1 MFAEGKR
8 LSAGVSYKWKLLF
21 SFFAGAAGALIFPPF
36 TGWWQGYAAIIL
48 FLAVLF
54 NSSCSKKRQFWLAY
68 AFGFSFY
75 AVGFIWINNALL
87 IDGNQFAAYIPLVFM
102 ATGLFF
108 GLFWGIPAVLAAWG
122 RHIYSRGLLFC
133 LAFVFFEWVRSFIFT
148 GFPWNLLGTALSFS
162 PYLIQGAA
170 YIGTYGLS
178 FVLLILLCGV
188 AMLLTGAVRR
198 KFYFGAVWF
207 ILLPLAFLYFS
218 GRAYQ
223 PVETGEL
230 TVRLVQPSI
239 PQTFKW
245 HPALAYKNFREYID
259 LSKSQ
264 PLDGVDMVV
273 WGETASPYFLDRDEE
288 HRQEIRE
295 AIPENGFLIT
305 GLLRAGIE
313 NGEVV
318 PYNSLFVLDDS
329 GEVKDYYDKAHLVPF
344 GEYLPFR
351 KYLPDFMT
359 PVANVVGNLG
369 SGVPFKNIQVAGLPL
384 MGGAICYESIF
395 PKEVLNPAQKPEI
408 LLVLANDGWYGV
420 SSGPYQHLAAAQMR
434 AVEEGVTV
442 VRSANTGIS
451 AVIYPNGD
459 ILGKIGLNVVGIS
472 DVKLPRVLA
481 KETFYGRYG
490 NKILLVLFLCVL
502 MFSWLLDTL
511 KSCKDTGA
519 AKK

>member
-1 MFAEGKR
+1 MQAKGIERFND
-8 LSAGVSYKWKLLF
+8 VSYKWKLLF
-21 SFFAGAAGALIFPPF
+21 SFFAGAVGALIFPPF
-36 TGWWQGYAAIIL
+36 AGCWQGYVAIVL
-48 FLAVLF
+48 FLSLLF
-54 NSSCSKKRQFWLAY
+54 GSACSKKTQFWLAY

-87 IDGNQFAAYIPLVFM
+87 IDENRFATFVPLVFM

-108 GLFWGIPAVLAAWG
+108 GLFWGIPAVLAARG
-122 RHIYSRGLLFC
+122 QNIYTRGLLFC
-133 LAFVFFEWVRSFIFT
+133 LAFVLFEWVRSFIFT
-148 GFPWNLLGTALSFS
+148 GFPWNLLGTALSFN

-178 FVLLILLCGV
+178 FVLLLFLCGV
-188 AMLLTGAVRR
+188 AILLTGAVRR
-198 KFYFGAVWF
+198 KFYLGAIYF

-218 GRAYQ
+218 GQAYQ
-223 PVETGEL
+223 TMESGEL

-245 HPALAYKNFREYID
+245 HLVLAYKNFREYID

-273 WGETASPYFLDRDEE
+273 WGETASPYALDGDEE

-295 AIPENGFLIT
+295 AIPKKGFLIT

-313 NGEVV
+313 NGEIV
-318 PYNSLFVLDDS
+318 PYNSLFVLNDS

-369 SGVPFKNIQVAGLPL
+369 SGVPFKNIQVEGLPL

-395 PKEVLNPAQKPEI
+395 PKEVLNPLQKPEI

-442 VRSANTGIS
+442 IRSANTGIS

-459 ILGKIGLNVVGIS
+459 ILGRIGLNVVDIS
-472 DVKLPRVLA
+472 DVKLPQVLA

-490 NKILLVLFLCVL
+490 NKILLVLLLCLLVI
-502 MFSWLLDTL
+502 SWLLDTL
-511 KSCKDTGA
+511 KSCKGISA